1 VHRSANDQYLDIL
14 QYIVEYL
21 GMPDRTDKRQ
31 QAALLQGML
40 DLLILRTLE
49 VGPLHGWGISKSIR
63 QMSHHVLNINQGS
76 LYPALYR
83 LEAAGLI
90 EGKWDTTSEGRDA
103 KFYSLTRA
111 GRKQLKNENDYWLLF
126 SKAVND
132 VLNGT

>member
-1 VHRSANDQYLDIL
+1 
-14 QYIVEYL
+14 
-21 GMPDRTDKRQ
+21 MPDKIDQRQ

-63 QMSHHVLNINQGS
+63 QMSHDVLSVNQGS

-90 EGKWDTTSEGRDA
+90 AGKWNTTAEGRDT
-103 KFYSLTRA
+103 KVYSLTRA
-111 GRKQLKNENDYWLLF
+111 GRKHLKAENEYWLLF
-126 SKAVND
+126 SQAVND